1 MRSWFPE
8 DFSRQLS
15 PLRLPDQNPASSSS
29 SLSMDSPKYSSL
41 LFNIPSRG
49 DQQREHRVEVMEE
62 REKGLG
68 YWSLERERERER
80 FELMGGN
87 F

>member
-1 MRSWFPE
+1 
-8 DFSRQLS
+8 
-15 PLRLPDQNPASSSS
+15 
-29 SLSMDSPKYSSL
+29 
-41 LFNIPSRG
+41 
-49 DQQREHRVEVMEE
+49 MEE

-87 F
+87 FNVKLNC

>member
-1 MRSWFPE
+1 
-8 DFSRQLS
+8 
-15 PLRLPDQNPASSSS
+15 
-29 SLSMDSPKYSSL
+29 MDSPKYSSL

-49 DQQREHRVEVMEE
+49 DRQREHRVVEVMEE

-68 YWSLERERERER
+68 YWSLERERER